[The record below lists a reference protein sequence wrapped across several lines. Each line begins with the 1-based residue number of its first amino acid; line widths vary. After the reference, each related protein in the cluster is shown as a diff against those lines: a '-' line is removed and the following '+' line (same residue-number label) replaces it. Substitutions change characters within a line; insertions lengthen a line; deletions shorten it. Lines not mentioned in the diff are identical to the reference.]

1 MITPDKFLLLAKRI
15 VSDPKISE
23 EEART
28 AISRAYYSLYH
39 ETLEL
44 MIKKY
49 SLDLIA
55 EIEKEWGKK
64 LNAHER
70 IQLNNLDPVFL
81 SQVNFHRVMPNV
93 IRRMHNPIIATVY
106 INYREKRNQ
115 ADYDLKL
122 SPAYSDADTIVSNI
136 DRFIVIVKAL

>member
-1 MITPDKFLLLAKRI
+1 MITPDKFLQLAKRI
-15 VSDPKISE
+15 ISSPKISE

-44 MIKKY
+44 MVKKY

-64 LNAHER
+64 LTIQER
-70 IQLNNLDPVFL
+70 TQLNALDPNFL
-81 SQVNFHRVMPNV
+81 SRINFHRVLPNV
-93 IRRMHNPIIATVY
+93 IRKMQKPIIATIF
-106 INYREKRNQ
+106 INYRDKRNQ

-122 SPAYSDADTIVSNI
+122 SPAHSDATTIVSNI
-136 DRFIVIVKAL
+136 DRFIGVVKAL